1 MPQIKI
7 NRWLSTTVL
16 TTAIAVSLMAC
27 QSTSTENTTKSEMNI
42 NKTTPLTVERIY
54 KDNEFS
60 SDSISRLRWLV
71 DGSGYTVLEKS
82 ATTKMDDKGENVS
95 IGNDIVVYD
104 PETLEKSV
112 LISAEQLTPNGAD
125 KPLAIHNYTWSDDR
139 KKLLVYT
146 NSKKVWRSNS
156 RGDYWLLDIKTN
168 KLNQLGGKKSAESS
182 LMFAKFSPDA
192 SKVAYV
198 VADNIYVENLSD
210 NKVSQL
216 TFDAGD
222 GKINVVKKLH
232 EWAIANKRTPE
243 SLQCG
248 EPLHVDFLYSMFTRD
263 SPTKLV
269 QQAKASGT
277 ELEWKK
283 IIAEHAALFS
293 DSIGRMKCE
302 PFRFDLKDPMATS
315 KRRAYPMSPVKTLA
329 LSKMVELLMEN
340 DVLEASKSVKWNS
353 PVLLIAKPDGRYRF
367 IVDFSHVNRLVQNL
381 PVAYPRPEDLLDF
394 CTDAWFMAQ
403 IDCKDFYFCREV
415 DEECRDCLTFTVPSH
430 GALRF
435 KRLPQGF
442 IASSAAAIVPV
453 INQMREVLFS
463 KAEFL
468 PCRSFLLMNDFD
480 RSFGERQDL
489 CSMILFLSTV

>member
-222 GKINVVKKLH
+222 
-232 EWAIANKRTPE
+232 
-243 SLQCG
+243 
-248 EPLHVDFLYSMFTRD
+248 
-263 SPTKLV
+263 
-269 QQAKASGT
+269 
-277 ELEWKK
+277 
-283 IIAEHAALFS
+283 
-293 DSIGRMKCE
+293 
-302 PFRFDLKDPMATS
+302 
-315 KRRAYPMSPVKTLA
+315 
-329 LSKMVELLMEN
+329 
-340 DVLEASKSVKWNS
+340 
-353 PVLLIAKPDGRYRF
+353 
-367 IVDFSHVNRLVQNL
+367 
-381 PVAYPRPEDLLDF
+381 
-394 CTDAWFMAQ
+394 
-403 IDCKDFYFCREV
+403 
-415 DEECRDCLTFTVPSH
+415 
-430 GALRF
+430 
-435 KRLPQGF
+435 
-442 IASSAAAIVPV
+442 
-453 INQMREVLFS
+453 
-463 KAEFL
+463 
-468 PCRSFLLMNDFD
+468 
-480 RSFGERQDL
+480 
-489 CSMILFLSTV
+489 